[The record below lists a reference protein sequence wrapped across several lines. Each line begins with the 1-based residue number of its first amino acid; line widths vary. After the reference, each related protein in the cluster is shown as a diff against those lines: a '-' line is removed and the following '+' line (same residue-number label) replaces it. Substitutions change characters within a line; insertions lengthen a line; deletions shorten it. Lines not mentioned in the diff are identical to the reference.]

1 VAPVIDPSNGAQFEE
16 VAMDADGDLVRA
28 AIDAAEEGARALSA
42 MPLSERG
49 RVLLRAADALES
61 RSEEIAL
68 LLAREGG
75 KPIRDARVEV
85 RRAVS
90 LFRAA
95 AEEAR
100 FVLEGSVYRVDA
112 YDYPP
117 GNDRRLVLSVR
128 EPLGIVGAILP
139 FNFPA
144 NSFAHKVA
152 PNIAAG
158 NPVVVKPA
166 PATPLTPLLMAEV
179 LYGAGLPRGALS
191 VVPGGAEAGDAL
203 VSSGK
208 VSGITFT
215 GSTAVGLSIASK
227 ASSLGKRVMME
238 MGGSDPLIVLEDADV
253 AAAASTAARARF
265 EYAGQNCNAAKR
277 ILVSSRVAGDFMRA
291 FRAAVASM
299 RVGDATDESTDVGP
313 LISERSA
320 DAMGEIV
327 RDALERGGR
336 LELGGR
342 RMGRP
347 GFFFEPTV
355 ISDAP
360 PDSRAMREEVF
371 GPVAPV
377 REFSDEDEAIELANS
392 TVYGLQASIFSRDLG
407 RALRIARRLAAGAVM
422 VNEST
427 RLRWDALPFGGVKL
441 SGLGPREGVR
451 STIEAMT
458 NLKILSFNI

>member
-1 VAPVIDPSNGAQFEE
+1 
-16 VAMDADGDLVRA
+16 
-28 AIDAAEEGARALSA
+28 
-42 MPLSERG
+42 
-49 RVLLRAADALES
+49 
-61 RSEEIAL
+61 
-68 LLAREGG
+68 
-75 KPIRDARVEV
+75 
-85 RRAVS
+85 
-90 LFRAA
+90 
-95 AEEAR
+95 R

-117 GNDRRLVLSVR
+117 RNDRRLVLSVR

-392 TVYGLQASIFSRDLG
+392 TVYGLQASIFSRDIG
-407 RALRIARRLAAGAVM
+407 RALRIARRLAAGAVI

-458 NLKILSFNI
+458 NLKILSFKV